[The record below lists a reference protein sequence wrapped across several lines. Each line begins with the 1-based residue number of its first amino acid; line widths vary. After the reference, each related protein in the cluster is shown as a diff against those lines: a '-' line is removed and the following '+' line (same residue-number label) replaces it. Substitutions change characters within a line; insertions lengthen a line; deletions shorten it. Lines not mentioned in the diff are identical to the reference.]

1 MNVHKL
7 AFLLYIA
14 CFIFICFQPT
24 NAYNVSPTITGSP
37 GGVGDTVYEPPAYVY
52 DPNTYNKPHDQ
63 VAVEPPTEKEIREEK
78 IQDDYL
84 KKAMQETHKTRM
96 DAAQW
101 NQLGQAAEEQGRL
114 EEAKKCY
121 TKSFNLAKSELGG
134 EGKTVFF
141 HDDAV
146 GARDQRDIE
155 YIQGQDV
162 ISIANICVKQGNKEE
177 ALAVY
182 DTTCPDSG
190 CLSPDVIRKKAE
202 LVRSMGDEARYK
214 KLMAAA
220 TSLSKGQGLAD
231 SLPLPPFI
239 TILGLGAAMVVFC
252 RFSGRRKS

>member
-1 MNVHKL
+1 MNVHKI
-7 AFLLYIA
+7 AFLLYFA
-14 CFIFICFQPT
+14 CFIFLCFQPA

-37 GGVGDTVYEPPAYVY
+37 GGVGDTVYEPPAHVY
-52 DPNTYNKPHDQ
+52 NPAAYLPHDQ
-63 VAVEPPTEKEIREEK
+63 VTVEPPTEKEIREEK

-121 TKSFNLAKSELGG
+121 TKSYNLSQSEMGG
-134 EGKTVFF
+134 FF
-141 HDDAV
+141 YDKADA
-146 GARDQRDIE
+146 ASDQRDLK
-155 YIQGQDV
+155 YIGEQDI
-162 ISIANICVKQGNKEE
+162 ISIAGIYVKQGNKEE

-182 DTTCPDSG
+182 DTTCPEGG

-214 KLMAAA
+214 KLMATA
-220 TSLSKGQGLAD
+220 TSLSKGQGPAD

-239 TILGLGAAMVVFC
+239 TILGLGAAMVVFY
-252 RFSGRRKS
+252 RFSGRREP